1 MIEEDGAVDDGG
13 EVAGLASY
21 FDDSR
26 GRRTTAAADAV
37 PLPGK
42 VGSPSETDNESQLVA
57 VLLQA
62 YYQMLDVPPRV
73 SRKLCAGVWDA
84 ARRLVRVARP
94 VDTVSR
100 TTGRTE
106 TGHTV
111 LQPEEWLLHFQHGV
125 LSIASG
131 SEEETEPICS
141 SRDAWGTAVGNA
153 GLDLNAFRVYA
164 FLRRLG
170 YIIVCPVL
178 GGPLENSEPGAGED
192 PETKDDEPCQ
202 HDALAGVPLYSYDDV
217 LRLARTRSPTAAG
230 AACANTN
237 SATPKHMAYSVYK
250 PDSHYK
256 KRSPGPPRY
265 KAIVNA

>member
-21 FDDSR
+21 FNDSR

-62 YYQMLDVPPRV
+62 YYQMLDVPPRI

-141 SRDAWGTAVGNA
+141 SRNAWGTAVGNA

-170 YIIVCPVL
+170 
-178 GGPLENSEPGAGED
+178 
-192 PETKDDEPCQ
+192 
-202 HDALAGVPLYSYDDV
+202 
-217 LRLARTRSPTAAG
+217 TRSPTAAG

-237 SATPKHMAYSVYK
+237 SATPKHTAYSVYK

>member
-170 YIIVCPVL
+170 Y
-178 GGPLENSEPGAGED
+178 
-192 PETKDDEPCQ
+192 
-202 HDALAGVPLYSYDDV
+202 DDV